1 MARSRP
7 FSNLTNFYFLISPT
21 EYARNLAD
29 ELYGCFKHVGM
40 SYDMIMRMPIQDR
53 RAMIHRH
60 NVEQDS
66 INKRIEAET
75 GYQQVRDAR
84 TEQSEGRG
92 LKPPFFNVKKS

>member
-1 MARSRP
+1 MAHSRP
-7 FSNLTNFYFLISPT
+7 FSNLTNFYFLISPN
-21 EYARNLAD
+21 EYARNLSD

-40 SYDMIMRMPIQDR
+40 SWDMIMSMPIQER

-75 GYQQVRDAR
+75 GGPTMSYDGEAINRFAQM
-84 TEQSEGRG
+84 EQSNRRG
-92 LKPPFFNVKKS
+92 GA